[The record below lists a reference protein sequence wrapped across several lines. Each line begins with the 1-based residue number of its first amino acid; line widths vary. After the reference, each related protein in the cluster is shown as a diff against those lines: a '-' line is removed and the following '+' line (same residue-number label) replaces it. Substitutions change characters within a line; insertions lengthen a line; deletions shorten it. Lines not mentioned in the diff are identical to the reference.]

1 MLKKAVLASLK
12 SDIDKLHFNNLKT
25 VPTDLNTLSNVVDNN
40 VVKKKKDVDKMIPNT
55 SKFIVTKDFNR
66 LTKINF
72 KSRKKGGS
80 KNVATK
86 KTSRECT

>member
-1 MLKKAVLASLK
+1 MLL
-12 SDIDKLHFNNLKT
+12 
-25 VPTDLNTLSNVVDNN
+25 
-40 VVKKKKDVDKMIPNT
+40 KKKDVNKMIPNN

-66 LTKINF
+66 LTKVNF